1 MVTTR
6 KWKMSTEMSTMI
18 KMSMR
23 RKVRVLGM
31 GMLRRKSLQR
41 DKRRSLN

>member
-18 KMSMR
+18 KMSMM

-31 GMLRRKSLQR
+31 SILRRKSLQR
-41 DKRRSLN
+41 DKRRS